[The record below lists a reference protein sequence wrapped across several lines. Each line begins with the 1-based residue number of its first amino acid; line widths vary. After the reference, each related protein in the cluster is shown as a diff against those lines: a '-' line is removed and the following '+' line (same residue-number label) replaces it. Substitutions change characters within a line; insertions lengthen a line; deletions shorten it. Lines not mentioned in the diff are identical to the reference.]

1 MVTIRIAHGRLELH
15 APYHPVLPFRS
26 KQIGGKW
33 LGPEVGWVFPLE
45 CLYAAEAFGYAK
57 GLDGSGALRRV
68 CLDIWA
74 VDGSLS
80 DLDEAVDLTITVDER
95 APVRAIFVAY
105 QSPIFLVGREVAA
118 SLKNLRGARPGR
130 GVKFLQGIPRC
141 VPSSNSWMTVI
152 PNGSVFIIRD
162 VPSRAAS
169 RFREVV
175 GDAGQVEVR
184 AKERP

>member
-45 CLYAAEAFGYAK
+45 EEE
-57 GLDGSGALRRV
+57 ALRRV

-175 GDAGQVEVR
+175 GDAG
-184 AKERP
+184 

>member
-45 CLYAAEAFGYAK
+45 EEE
-57 GLDGSGALRRV
+57 ALRRV

-184 AKERP
+184 AKEPT

>member
-45 CLYAAEAFGYAK
+45 EEE
-57 GLDGSGALRRV
+57 ALRRV

-130 GVKFLQGIPRC
+130 GVKFLQGSPRC

>member
-15 APYHPVLPFRS
+15 APYHPILPFRS

-45 CLYAAEAFGYAK
+45 EEE
-57 GLDGSGALRRV
+57 ALRRV

>member
-45 CLYAAEAFGYAK
+45 EEE
-57 GLDGSGALRRV
+57 ALRRV

-130 GVKFLQGIPRC
+130 GVKFLQGSPRC

-175 GDAGQVEVR
+175 GDAGQVEVP
-184 AKERP
+184 AKEPT

>member
-45 CLYAAEAFGYAK
+45 EEE
-57 GLDGSGALRRV
+57 ALRRV